1 MAKIVDRCATGLGVS
16 GNVQAELYKLLV
28 YDAGSFFIKHRDTE
42 KIPGM
47 FATLVIVLPSE
58 YQGGEL
64 VIKHK
69 QEAVTLDLHRDDAA
83 EVGYAAFYA
92 DCVHEILPITQ
103 GCRLT
108 LIFNLFR
115 ADKQLPL
122 PKPPD
127 YDQEQALVTS
137 LLRNWATSL
146 TDEPDPEIPLKLIY
160 LLEHAYTPAELGF
173 DALKNAD
180 AAVAEVLLAAA
191 QQADCDIHLALVSVD
206 EYGSAEYAGD
216 YRRHRYDDEDD
227 YEIVEVDERTETISE
242 WRRPDGKPSPLPVL
256 PFSEHE
262 FCPISAYDNIEP
274 DNIQFQEATG
284 NAGASFDR
292 SYQAAALVI
301 WPKALNLAIISQ
313 AGINATLPV
322 LQDLCQ
328 RWEDEG
334 RISNSSLW
342 QEAHTLITY
351 LFRDTFTS
359 HRSDRELLI
368 CLFRLRNIACIK
380 SYWQKLSKSGF
391 YQIEDQ
397 AALVQTSSLI
407 PWPSVVDSV
416 EKAFILSATKAQ
428 EACAA
433 LLAGLSVAHTINASD
448 LIKSAQILA
457 LVLPGDPHRFPE
469 LQPWQR
475 SQIMGSTQLVS
486 DVLTSFSAINAELA
500 NDTLNY
506 FLTWPTVYNVDTILV
521 SVALL
526 LTESEFHRN
535 LPVVKKLRTAVITHI
550 NVRVAMA
557 LEPPKDWQRNSKIS
571 CKCPD
576 CTALSAFLSEP
587 TQSTWR
593 LKAVEARRKHVELS
607 ISRHASDIDCRT
619 QRSGSP
625 HTLVCTKNQAS
636 YELRVTQRKQDLKFL
651 SSLEDVSL

>member
-1 MAKIVDRCATGLGVS
+1 M
-16 GNVQAELYKLLV
+16 QAELYKLLV

-351 LFRDTFTS
+351 L
-359 HRSDRELLI
+359 
-368 CLFRLRNIACIK
+368 
-380 SYWQKLSKSGF
+380 
-391 YQIEDQ
+391 
-397 AALVQTSSLI
+397 
-407 PWPSVVDSV
+407 
-416 EKAFILSATKAQ
+416 
-428 EACAA
+428 
-433 LLAGLSVAHTINASD
+433 
-448 LIKSAQILA
+448 
-457 LVLPGDPHRFPE
+457 
-469 LQPWQR
+469 
-475 SQIMGSTQLVS
+475 
-486 DVLTSFSAINAELA
+486 
-500 NDTLNY
+500 
-506 FLTWPTVYNVDTILV
+506 
-521 SVALL
+521 
-526 LTESEFHRN
+526 
-535 LPVVKKLRTAVITHI
+535 
-550 NVRVAMA
+550 
-557 LEPPKDWQRNSKIS
+557 
-571 CKCPD
+571 
-576 CTALSAFLSEP
+576 
-587 TQSTWR
+587 
-593 LKAVEARRKHVELS
+593 
-607 ISRHASDIDCRT
+607 
-619 QRSGSP
+619 
-625 HTLVCTKNQAS
+625 
-636 YELRVTQRKQDLKFL
+636 
-651 SSLEDVSL
+651 